1 MSCSEKVET
10 HPADTVADADES
22 AMNFRGSQLPREPPK
37 RCNLSRIHLLGTSV
51 NKAKRRAGVLKY
63 GTPASLPTPSLE
75 ERGPYLAL

>member
-37 RCNLSRIHLLGTSV
+37 RCKLSRIHLLGTSV
-51 NKAKRRAGVLKY
+51 NKGKKKGRGPKVRA
-63 GTPASLPTPSLE
+63 PASLPHPLT
-75 ERGPYLAL
+75 RGKRGLT